1 MHLENLKN
9 HTINISKHQGCL
21 SCTIDLPTSKSES
34 NRALIIAALAPE
46 GAILHNLSNARDT
59 QTMQR
64 LLASGSKTLDV
75 LDAGTTMRFLI
86 AWSALTGQN
95 KILTGTDRMK
105 ERPVQIL
112 IDALRAI
119 GAKIDYL
126 EKEGF
131 PPVETKSFPAQLQNN
146 IEIRGDI
153 SSQYISAL
161 LMLAPLLPRGLK
173 LTITSK
179 TGSKPY
185 IEMTL
190 QLMRKF
196 GARATFVSNNKIK
209 VKPGL
214 YKKISHTIEPDWSGA
229 SYWYSMLALAKDGS
243 INLPGLLKDSL
254 QGDQAI
260 VEIMNP
266 LGIHTKFTTEGIQLT
281 KKEKAKKVEIDFSD
295 HPDLAQTIAVVCA
308 ASGIKGEF
316 TGLESLRIKE
326 TDRITALQTEL
337 NKIGASLTE
346 PTPGTWLLTPPAQ
359 TNSQP
364 LRFATYDDHRMA
376 MAFAPL
382 AMQFP
387 LQIESPDVVNKSYP
401 DFWKDFRKVGF
412 ATSKPAG
419 ERKI

>member
-1 MHLENLKN
+1 MIE
-9 HTINISKHQGCL
+9 
-21 SCTIDLPTSKSES
+21 LPTSKSES
-34 NRALIIAALAPE
+34 NRALIIAALAP
-46 GAILHNLSNARDT
+46 GKARLHNLSNARDT

-64 LLASGSKTLDV
+64 LLTSESKTLDV

-86 AWSALTGQN
+86 AWSAITGKN

-112 IDALRAI
+112 IEALRTI

-126 EKEGF
+126 AKDGF
-131 PPVETKSFPAQLQNN
+131 PPVETLGFPAQL
-146 IEIRGDI
+146 IEHIRIRGDV

-161 LMLAPLLPRGLK
+161 LMLAPHMPHGLK
-173 LTITSK
+173 LIITGK

-196 GARATFVSNNKIK
+196 GAKAFFISENQIE
-209 VKPGL
+209 VKPGS
-214 YKKISHTIEPDWSGA
+214 YKSISHTIEPDWSGA

-243 INLPGLLKDSL
+243 VILPGLLKDSL

-260 VEIMNP
+260 VNIMNP
-266 LGIHTKFTTEGIQLT
+266 LGIHTEFSPDGIRLT
-281 KKEKAKKVEIDFSD
+281 KKENVKIIKINFSD
-295 HPDLAQTIAVVCA
+295 YPDLAQTIAVVCA
-308 ASGIKGEF
+308 ATGVRGEF

-326 TDRITALQTEL
+326 TDRIAALQTEL
-337 NKIGASLTE
+337 DKIGASLTE
-346 PTPGTWLLTPPAQ
+346 PSPGNWLLKPSDKIPAG
-359 TNSQP
+359 P

-382 AMQFP
+382 AMQLP
-387 LQIESPDVVNKSYP
+387 VEIEAPEVVNKSYP
-401 DFWKDFRKVGF
+401 DFWMDMRKAGF
-412 ATSKPAG
+412 MLK
-419 ERKI
+419 